1 MDPICM
7 DRRTFTAGMA
17 AAGLLT
23 VAGTGLLGNAPAAL
37 ADEAEFPAPTKGQ
50 PVEAKVDPK
59 TGELAVNDDVIVR
72 YSTCLGCYCDCGN
85 RVKIDRETG
94 RVLSVGGNPYHVNSA
109 YPCLPFEASL
119 DDAYRA
125 QSFANGY
132 GNTTHGTVCAR
143 GQGTWVMYSQPDRIT
158 TPLKRAGKRGENKWT
173 AISWDQL
180 ITEVT
185 EGGKLFADLGE
196 DREIEGFK
204 AVHDNT
210 TLIDPERPDLGT
222 VSNQL
227 VLMGG
232 RSDGRYGTSGRFVK
246 GFGTVNQVGHG
257 ATCGC
262 AQWAKP
268 LTEKRSVGAISD
280 VDYCEY
286 ILWMGEFPGATGNSF
301 QGIAKRSA
309 KRLRDGECKM
319 DVLDPVLGNGNVTPT
334 MPGINWVPIKA
345 STNPAFSCAAV
356 QWIVDNE
363 AYNEEYLRFP
373 NFQAAWDAGYGSFS
387 NATLL
392 VVVDEAD
399 ENYRKFLRPEQAGL
413 ETPVLE
419 EGASDPDF
427 RVCIDSATG
436 EPVVNTTCTQA
447 DLDFD
452 GEVNGVHVRTAWSLM
467 LESIYEKT
475 PEEYSEICGV
485 SVEEI
490 NRIAKEFTS
499 HGTKSSARLMGGSGT
514 QNGLETAFAYRIL
527 NALVGSCEM
536 VGGAAPTNIGAGA
549 DGNGARYNLS
559 TSMVEGIP
567 ENKATSLSRTNI
579 AWEDT
584 DEYKNRVAAGEENP
598 QPKLPYY
605 ATSGNAD
612 NQMLWS
618 IINQYPYQC
627 KIMLI
632 FMKSTLTMAPG
643 ALRDSVVERL
653 KDPDIIPLVISC
665 DVVMG
670 EDTQYADYI
679 VPDTNPYESW
689 GVLDMEGWA
698 GYGDAVRWPVKQ
710 AESMLLDD
718 GRNASWEAFIADV
731 SKACGVPG
739 FGDNALFDVDGN
751 AYPYNEACDF
761 YVKALANL
769 AYDGEPV
776 EDITEEEMHLQGL
789 DNLPE
794 KWKASVKEE
803 EWPKVLKVMSR
814 GSRFHPIEECLG
826 DGKRNAYTGKPFEC
840 FIWGEKKATHKNPY
854 SGEYPSGTLHYT
866 PQSLADGT
874 PLDEAFDAE
883 EFPFGATTYKP
894 RFRSIS
900 MQANNPVL
908 RDICAT
914 NYIEMNADDAAELGI
929 SDGEQVRVT
938 NPTGDVM
945 LGAAM
950 VRAGVARG
958 NIAVAT
964 GYGHTA
970 WGAQDMDVDGT
981 VTPGDAGAAAGIHLE
996 VMLDPTVG
1004 DDVIY
1009 ALSDN
1014 DAGTPARTG
1023 NMYKIEKA

>member
-1 MDPICM
+1 MDLSCM
-7 DRRTFTAGMA
+7 DRRTFAKGMA
-17 AAGLLT
+17 AVGMLS
-23 VAGTGLLGNAPAAL
+23 VAGTGLAGAANFAL
-37 ADEAEFPAPTKGQ
+37 AADADFPTPTKGQ

-59 TGELAVNDDVIVR
+59 TGELTVNDDVMVR

-119 DDAYRA
+119 EDAYRA

-132 GNTTHGTVCAR
+132 GNATHGTVCAR

-158 TPLKRAGKRGENKWT
+158 TPLKRAGKRGENKWQ
-173 AISWDQL
+173 AISWEQL
-180 ITEVT
+180 IIEVT

-204 AVHDNT
+204 AIHDNE
-210 TLIDPERPDLGT
+210 TLIDPDRPDLGS

-232 RSDGRYGTSGRFVK
+232 RSDGRTGTSGRFVK
-246 GFGTVNQVGHG
+246 AFGTVNQVGHG
-257 ATCGC
+257 STCGC

-280 VDYCEY
+280 VDFCEY

-309 KRLRDGECKM
+309 KRLAAGECKM

-356 QWIVDNE
+356 QWIVENK
-363 AYNEEYLRFP
+363 AYNEEYLRYPSFA
-373 NFQAAWDAGYGSFS
+373 AAWDAGYGSFS

-392 VVVDEAD
+392 VVVDEDD

-413 ETPVLE
+413 KTPELE
-419 EGASDPDF
+419 EGAADPDF

-436 EPVVNTTCTQA
+436 EPVVNTECAQA

-475 PEEYSEICGV
+475 PEEYAEICGV
-485 SVEEI
+485 PVDEI

-499 HGTKSSARLMGGSGT
+499 HGTKASARLMGGSGT
-514 QNGLETAFAYRIL
+514 QNGLETSFAYRIL

-536 VGGAAPTNIGAGA
+536 VGGAAPTNIGAPSTGK
-549 DGNGARYNLS
+549 GVRYDLS
-559 TSMVEGIP
+559 TGAVAGMP
-567 ENKATSLSRTNI
+567 ENKATSLSRTNV

-584 DEYKNRVAAGEENP
+584 CEYKNRMAVGEKDP

-605 ATSGNAD
+605 ATNSNAD

-618 IINQYPYQC
+618 VVNQYPYQA

-632 FMKSTLTMAPG
+632 WMKSTLSMCPG

-653 KDPDIIPLVISC
+653 KDPDVIPLVISC

-689 GVLDMEGWA
+689 GTLNMEGWA
-698 GYGDAVRWPVKQ
+698 GYGDAVRWPVKTP
-710 AESMLLDD
+710 ESLKLDD
-718 GRNASWEAFIADV
+718 GRYACWESFAVDV
-731 SKACGVPG
+731 AKACDLPG
-739 FGDNALFDVDGN
+739 FGDDAIVDADGKT
-751 AYPYNEACDF
+751 YPLNQASDF
-761 YVKALANL
+761 FTKALANL
-769 AYDGEPV
+769 AYDGDPV
-776 EDITEEEMHLQGL
+776 DDVTDEEMHLQGL
-789 DNLPE
+789 DELPAE
-794 KWKASVKEE
+794 WKAGVKDE

-814 GSRFHPIEECLG
+814 GSRFHDIEECLG
-826 DGKRNAYTGKPFEC
+826 DGKRNAYAGKPFEC

-866 PQSLADGT
+866 PQCLADGT
-874 PLDEAFDAE
+874 PLDEAFDAVE
-883 EFPFGATTYKP
+883 YPFGATTYKP

-900 MQANNPVL
+900 MQANNPHL
-908 RDICAT
+908 RDICAK
-914 NYIEMNADDAAELGI
+914 NYIEINADDAAELGI
-929 SDGEQVRVT
+929 SDGDQVRVT

-945 LGAAM
+945 EGEAW
-950 VRAGVARG
+950 VRAGVVRG
-958 NIAVAT
+958 DFAVAT

-970 WGAQDMDVDGT
+970 WGSKDMDVDGT
-981 VTPGDAGAAAGIHLE
+981 VTPGEPAAAAGIHLQ
-996 VMLDPTVG
+996 VMLDPTVD